1 MGARNIMKKSL
12 FIILFWAGAALICRA
27 DMLESIDAVVNNEL
41 ILSGEVD
48 EALRI
53 VFKDQAATIP
63 KDQYDH
69 ERRRLLIRMIDDLLI
84 MSEVRQ
90 RILPEQQAMISQRV
104 EELTNQDMA
113 QYRAQFT
120 TPQDL
125 AREERRL
132 GMSWEELRRAQFQR
146 NERAYIRESVVPQLI
161 RRKINPPTPE

>member
-1 MGARNIMKKSL
+1 
-12 FIILFWAGAALICRA
+12 
-27 DMLESIDAVVNNEL
+27 
-41 ILSGEVD
+41 
-48 EALRI
+48 
-53 VFKDQAATIP
+53 
-63 KDQYDH
+63 
-69 ERRRLLIRMIDDLLI
+69 MIDDLLI